1 MKRNAASFAIVLV
14 FVTLT
19 FPPIASCQTPV
30 EYADPDAFNVY
41 SALIPTPISGRAVLV
56 VDATRNPPR
65 CSLNEEDIPDPDFR
79 EALQDFH
86 RANEQVRTLAKEFRS
101 SVKADLIDSKELKSY
116 FRKSAD
122 KGWKKFYKAHPKASG
137 TIAFSAVGFN
147 HKRTAAVVYSEIV
160 SCSEC
165 GVGGLHFLRK
175 ETAGWT
181 EIKPGFP
188 ACGWIS

>member
-19 FPPIASCQTPV
+19 FQPFAYCQKPV

-41 SALIPTPISGRAVLV
+41 SALMPTPINGRAVLV
-56 VDATRNPPR
+56 VDATRKAER
-65 CSLNEEDIPDPDFR
+65 CSLNDESMPDSDFR
-79 EALQDFH
+79 EAMQDFH
-86 RANEQVRTLAKEFRS
+86 RANKQVWTLAKEFRS
-101 SVKADLIDSKELKSY
+101 SVQADLIDSKELKSY

-122 KGWKKFYKAHPKASG
+122 KGWKTFYKTHPQASG

-175 ETAGWT
+175 EAAGWT

-188 ACGWIS
+188 DCGWIS